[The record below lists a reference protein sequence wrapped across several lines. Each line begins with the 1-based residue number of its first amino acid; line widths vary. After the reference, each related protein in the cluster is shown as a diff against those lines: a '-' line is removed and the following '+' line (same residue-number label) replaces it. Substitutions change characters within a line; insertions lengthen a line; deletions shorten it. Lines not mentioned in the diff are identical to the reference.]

1 MDILIVFEVVSI
13 KKDKLHLQ
21 RMRYFVIAVILFF
34 VSGQPLIAQ
43 KVTGN
48 FSSDTVQIHSST
60 SEKELMDSQ
69 GILAQNQSDFH
80 PGTPGQGSFQK
91 NKIALKEN
99 WYFYYFYF
107 LLLFFALIKLA
118 YPRYFFDL
126 FRVFFRTSLKVN
138 QIKEQLA
145 VSLWQSLLYNVLFF
159 LSAGFYL
166 FLILKYFK
174 YSSSFNDFTLIL
186 FCTSGLFFI
195 YTVKYLF
202 LRFAGWLLNVYQAAD
217 TYLFV
222 VFLVNKMAGVMLL
235 PVAALIAFAPV
246 DITGFVIW
254 GSLFILGIF
263 LLYRSLLGYQ
273 TAQSVSHLSNF
284 HFLLFILAME
294 AAPLLVL
301 FRFLSTIL

>member
-1 MDILIVFEVVSI
+1 
-13 KKDKLHLQ
+13 
-21 RMRYFVIAVILFF
+21 MRYFVIAVILFLA
-34 VSGQPLIAQ
+34 SGQSLIAQ
-43 KVTGN
+43 IVTGN
-48 FSSDTVQIHSST
+48 ISSDTIHIQAHKSELVLIDTSS
-60 SEKELMDSQ
+60 
-69 GILAQNQSDFH
+69 ILALNKSDFH
-80 PGTPGQGSFQK
+80 LGIPGKASYQK
-91 NKIALKEN
+91 NKITDNEG

-145 VSLWQSLLYNVLFF
+145 ASLWQSLLYNLLFF

-166 FLILKYFK
+166 FLIFKYFK
-174 YSSSFNDFTLIL
+174 FSSSLNNFTLIL
-186 FCTSGLFFI
+186 MCASGLFLI

-235 PVAALIAFAPV
+235 PVVALIAFAPQ
-246 DITGFVIW
+246 DFTGFVIW
-254 GSLFILGIF
+254 GSLFILGLF

-273 TAQSVSHLSNF
+273 TARSVSHLSNF